1 MSLLLKRNSGF
12 SRSHFETYSS
22 TPFLPFP
29 TVSHIYPLGGGG
41 GGILPSRR
49 LMGMCRWMGSHF
61 HGGINYNVVAFLLE
75 LLEWDRTFSG
85 FGKSEHSGRYRSK
98 NG

>member
-1 MSLLLKRNSGF
+1 
-12 SRSHFETYSS
+12 
-22 TPFLPFP
+22 
-29 TVSHIYPLGGGG
+29 
-41 GGILPSRR
+41 
-49 LMGMCRWMGSHF
+49 MCRWMGSHF

-98 NG
+98 NA

>member
-1 MSLLLKRNSGF
+1 MRVSFLKEIVVSVVRILKHTLQHHSF
-12 SRSHFETYSS
+12 PSP
-22 TPFLPFP
+22 PFLIF
-29 TVSHIYPLGGGG
+29 ILGEGGGV
-41 GGILPSRR
+41 LPSRR

-61 HGGINYNVVAFLLE
+61 HGRIDYNVVAFLLE

-85 FGKSEHSGRYRSK
+85 FGRSENSGRYRSK

>member
-29 TVSHIYPLGGGG
+29 TVSHIYPLGGG

-98 NG
+98 NA